1 MPNSLH
7 ALQKSNSPLGKLCY
21 NNVQMSANGDI
32 SEANLKAT
40 ADDRFDQ
47 PKRRGRPGRM
57 PPDHSAIITRRIT
70 ALAVGLGVFMA
81 VGKFWLWGQT
91 GSVGIL
97 ASLVHSALDIFGAV
111 ASFIAVRFAA
121 RKPNPNY
128 RFGFGKAESFSA
140 VFQVCLIVLA
150 AAHLLQE
157 VFGHLGHIGHGHA
170 GHGHGVTQSGPAI
183 MVLVVFIVLTL
194 WLIIAQSWAVR
205 ATGSIAVR
213 GDRAHYFADLLA
225 NIFVIIG
232 IAVASYTPFA
242 WADSLVGGLM
252 ALWLLY
258 TAFQI
263 AKLAWGQLMD
273 RELNPD
279 ERRAI
284 ERLAMS
290 DPQVRAVTDLRTRAA
305 GPHLHVQMRLDLDE
319 TLSLAEAHEILLEI
333 EKRIVAAFPAADIL
347 IHPHPAGCGHTHGNT
362 RFRTENT

>member
-1 MPNSLH
+1 
-7 ALQKSNSPLGKLCY
+7 
-21 NNVQMSANGDI
+21 MSANSNI
-32 SEANLKAT
+32 SEADLTAT

-47 PKRRGRPGRM
+47 PNRRGRPGRL
-57 PPDHSAIITRRIT
+57 PPDHASIITRRIT
-70 ALAVGLGVFMA
+70 TLAVALGLFMA
-81 VGKFWLWGQT
+81 IGKFWLWGQT

-97 ASLVHSALDIFGAV
+97 ASLVHSALDIFGAL

-121 RKPNPNY
+121 RTPTPDY

-150 AAHLLQE
+150 AAHLMQE
-157 VFGHLGHIGHGHA
+157 VFGHIGHSHP
-170 GHGHGVTQSGPAI
+170 VSQSGPAI
-183 MVLVVFIVLTL
+183 MVLLIFIALTI

-213 GDRAHYFADLLA
+213 GDRAHYIADLLA

-252 ALWLLY
+252 ALWLLF

-263 AKLAWGQLMD
+263 ARLAWGQLMD

-284 ERLAMS
+284 KRLAMA
-290 DPQVRAVTDLRTRAA
+290 DPKIRAVTELRTRAA
-305 GPHLHVQMRLDLDE
+305 GPHLHLQMRLDLDE
-319 TLSLAEAHEILLEI
+319 TLTLSQTHDLVMET
-333 EKRIVAAFPAADIL
+333 EKRIMDAFPAADVL
-347 IHPHPAGCGHTHGNT
+347 IYPHPAGCGHAHGNA
-362 RFRTENT
+362 RFQTSAT

>member
-1 MPNSLH
+1 
-7 ALQKSNSPLGKLCY
+7 
-21 NNVQMSANGDI
+21 MSANGDI
-32 SEANLKAT
+32 SKANLKAG

-47 PKRRGRPGRM
+47 PNRRGRPGRLA
-57 PPDHSAIITRRIT
+57 PTDSAVITRRIT
-70 ALAVGLGVFMA
+70 ALAVGLGLFMA

-91 GSVGIL
+91 GSVGVL
-97 ASLVHSALDIFGAV
+97 ASLVHSAMDMFGAI

-121 RKPNPNY
+121 RKPNPDY
-128 RFGFGKAESFSA
+128 RYGFGKAESFSA
-140 VFQVCLIVLA
+140 VFQVCLIVLG

-157 VFGHLGHIGHGHA
+157 VFGHFGHHHP
-170 GHGHGVTQSGPAI
+170 VSQSGPAI
-183 MVLVVFIVLTL
+183 MVLLIFIALTL

-213 GDRAHYFADLLA
+213 GDRAHYIADLLA

-232 IAVASYTPFA
+232 IAVATYTPFA
-242 WADSLVGGLM
+242 WADALVGGLM
-252 ALWLLY
+252 ALWLLF

-263 AKLAWGQLMD
+263 ARLAWGQLMD

-319 TLSLAEAHEILLEI
+319 DLSLFAAHEIILRA
-333 EKRIVAAFPAADIL
+333 EKRIIAEFPAADIL
-347 IHPHPAGCGHTHGNT
+347 IHPHPAGCGHVHGNT
-362 RFRTENT
+362 LFQTDAESKKT